1 MNRADG
7 GLAGSGGRRAGSLP
21 FALMGFCVLLSVGLC
36 DAARA
41 EDVLVEPV
49 QVLRDLDRDIA
60 QPEELIPQLKAQFTR
75 VLAAAD
81 KVTLGKLSDNDLLAF
96 YEAAYRVAFYSMEV
110 PYVRQMQRALDELE
124 RRHLA
129 TATIRQQMLDRYVG
143 ARMLDEAQAFAADP
157 ANAGV
162 ERLPV
167 IRDASS
173 PGHVP
178 TLWQVEGQG
187 AGLVRRDFSLG
198 DRAQLVVVGS
208 PWCPFSE
215 RASEAILGDLEMS
228 SLMARYSTWIMPQS
242 SMPDLTV
249 VEKWNRAHEG
259 WPMQLVYLDSEWP
272 LIPAWGTPGFYFIKD
287 GKLVSAVNGWP
298 GPEQMDTLRR
308 GFESIG
314 IRPRKEKQRL
324 PVNTATPTGTHP

>member
-1 MNRADG
+1 MNRTDG
-7 GLAGSGGRRAGSLP
+7 GLAGSAGRRAGSLP

-110 PYVRQMQRALDELE
+110 PYARQMQRALDELE

-129 TATIRQQMLDRYVG
+129 TTRIRQQMLDRYVG
-143 ARMLDEAQAFAADP
+143 ARMLDEALAFAADP

-198 DRAQLVVVGS
+198 DRAQVVVVGS

-249 VEKWNRAHEG
+249 VEKWNRAHSG
-259 WPMQLVYLDSEWP
+259 WPMQLVYLESEWP
-272 LIPAWGTPGFYFIKD
+272 RIPAWGTPGFYFFRD

-298 GPEQMDTLRR
+298 GPEQMDKLRS
-308 GFESIG
+308 GFAGIG
-314 IRPRKEKQRL
+314 VGPRKVERHP
-324 PVNTATPTGTHP
+324 PVKTAPPTGTRP